1 MSHSSIFNFESLEG
15 FAPRLPGAL
24 LASVLVIVAL
34 EAAMRLTPD
43 TLVPNRIE
51 TEVRFM
57 EEQLLPRIREPRVV
71 VLGSS
76 RVRRAVVPKQLD
88 EELRLPRNSTVNAG
102 MAMGRLYDALY
113 FYQRNRAQL
122 AQAEVVVV
130 GFDEWHFSVG
140 GRLGS
145 HYELHA
151 PWSERFQFSGLLR
164 SRMVL
169 DGLFSMR
176 IKLPLLPRKIMTDA
190 GLRQPS
196 RFQLSLNDDNQIL
209 PPERPTLEDGLQLA
223 RLRKQIELLY
233 DDFEISPVPQEHL
246 RRLAEMVKADGA
258 RLVLVQMPNRNTYQN
273 EVEQTHAKEYRAH
286 VETLRALAAELDA
299 PLHCFERPEECGMTD
314 ADYVDYG
321 HISIDGSRTFTTF
334 LARLL
339 REKGYLR
346 Q

>member
-1 MSHSSIFNFESLEG
+1 MSRSSIFNFESLEG
-15 FAPRLPGAL
+15 FKPRLPGAL
-24 LASVLVIVAL
+24 LASVLIIVAL

-57 EEQLLPRIREPRVV
+57 EEQLLPRIQEPRVV

-76 RVRRAVVPKQLD
+76 RVRRAVVPAQLD
-88 EELRLPRNSTVNAG
+88 EELGLPRNSTVNAG

-113 FYQRNRAQL
+113 FYERNRAL
-122 AQAEVVVV
+122 LGKADVVVFS
-130 GFDEWHFSVG
+130 FDEWHFSVG
-140 GRLGS
+140 GRLGT

-151 PWSERFQFSGLLR
+151 PWVERFQFSGLLR

-176 IKLPLLPRKIMTDA
+176 IKLPLLPRKLMVDA
-190 GLRQPS
+190 GLRQPN

-209 PPERPTLEDGLQLA
+209 PPERPVAEDGLDVA

-258 RLVLVQMPNRNTYQN
+258 RLVLLQMPNRNSYQA
-273 EVEQTHAKEYRAH
+273 EVERTHGKEYQAH
-286 VETLRALAAELDA
+286 ARTLRALSAELNA
-299 PLHCFERPEECGMTD
+299 PLHYFERPEECGMTD

-321 HISIDGSRTFTTF
+321 HISLDGSRTFTTF

-339 REKGYLR
+339 REQNYLR
-346 Q
+346 E